1 MMSYSPWNKL
11 LSGCESPREEV
22 GEAGVWAVLKSPG
35 HSSGTLSVGTE
46 GRDGSACSSLP
57 LEGGWKHLGL
67 SSSTQP
73 FQMCS
78 LHDSLG
84 RIPRAKGSP
93 APGNQGKEAAGGA
106 GGWGNMGGGEGWQ
119 KDEGQGCPGET
130 STIWRRVSHLL
141 CSIPIP
147 KLMVKGSA
155 WPPDRTSL
163 PSALQAEPR
172 HPDPSGCTFPR
183 LFTFP
188 RSNVTL
194 LQPG

>member
-1 MMSYSPWNKL
+1 MSDSPWNKL

-22 GEAGVWAVLKSPG
+22 GEAGVWAGAEIPRTQQWDIVRGDRGQGWLCLLFSTLGRWMETSGFVLQHAAIPD
-35 HSSGTLSVGTE
+35 VQ
-46 GRDGSACSSLP
+46 P
-57 LEGGWKHLGL
+57 LN
-67 SSSTQP
+67 
-73 FQMCS
+73 
-78 LHDSLG
+78 DSLG
-84 RIPRAKGSP
+84 RIPGAKGSP

-119 KDEGQGCPGET
+119 MDEGQGCPGET

-147 KLMVKGSA
+147 KLMVEGSA

-183 LFTFP
+183 
-188 RSNVTL
+188 
-194 LQPG
+194 